1 MQNRLRRMYDNDF
14 SSQTSL
20 LEDTPL
26 CVIPE
31 AFLQDWKQWLF
42 RPTEFPRPASVD
54 TAALFCE
61 HNLLLVDPNSPGDMD
76 SLSVIAIAD
85 WEILRGLYETGPVV
99 AIERLMVEGAHSG
112 FAHGIDVCQDCR
124 TRRCA
129 VTSPLLGGARLTG
142 LITGLQITK
151 RRKS

>member
-1 MQNRLRRMYDNDF
+1 MQHRLRRMYDNDF

-20 LEDTPL
+20 PEDTPL

-31 AFLQDWKQWLF
+31 GFLQDWKQWLF
-42 RPTEFPRPASVD
+42 RPTEFPRPTSVD

-76 SLSVIAIAD
+76 SLSVVAVAD
-85 WEILRGLYETGPVV
+85 WEILGGLYKTGPVV
-99 AIERLMVEGAHSG
+99 AIERLTVGEAYPG
-112 FAHGIDVCQDCR
+112 FTHEIEVCQDCR

-129 VTSPLLGGARLTG
+129 VKSPLLGRTWLTG
-142 LITGLQITK
+142 STTGLRITR